1 MTQQLII
8 RRVMAKYKLQEMPS
22 LNGVGEKRVYPKM
35 VTNRQL
41 DTKEFIA
48 MTHYRDRAIPESLV
62 TTVLTDLADS
72 LVDMLS
78 MGYTVKLD
86 GLGTFSLSLDFDDEK
101 PVNMESENDK
111 MIYRKVTVK
120 DMNFK
125 AAPEII
131 KTLKRETDL
140 ERDMGGVSRLYKKK
154 YTQEERII
162 QTLEWM
168 EKHGFIT
175 LQEYANLNNL
185 SRTTASLELKKLTH
199 GEDAP
204 FDYKGSGS
212 HKIWVKK

>member
-1 MTQQLII
+1 
-8 RRVMAKYKLQEMPS
+8 MAKYKLQEMPS

-35 VTNRQL
+35 MTNRQL

-86 GLGTFSLSLDFDDEK
+86 GIGTFSLSLDFDDEK
-101 PVNMESENDK
+101 PVNMKSENDK

-131 KTLKRETDL
+131 KALKQETDL

-154 YTQEERII
+154 YTQEERIAR
-162 QTLEWM
+162 TT
-168 EKHGFIT
+168 GFIT

-199 GEDAP
+199 GENAP
-204 FDYKGSGS
+204 FGYKGSGS

>member
-1 MTQQLII
+1 
-8 RRVMAKYKLQEMPS
+8 MAKYKLQEMPN

-41 DTKEFIA
+41 GTKEFIE
-48 MTHYRDRAIPESLV
+48 MTHYRNRAIPESLV

-72 LVDMLS
+72 LAYMLS

-101 PVNMESENDK
+101 PVNMKSEDDK

-120 DMNFK
+120 DLNFK
-125 AAPEII
+125 AAPEIV
-131 KTLKRETDL
+131 KVLKQETDL

-154 YTQEERII
+154 YTQEERIARTTAWI
-162 QTLEWM
+162 
-168 EKHGFIT
+168 EKYGFIT

-185 SRTTASLELKKLTH
+185 SRTTASLDLKKLTH

-212 HKIWVKK
+212 HKVWVKK